1 MNTTKIALNIFNKYA
16 QWGIQGFSREFPI
29 GSTDT
34 FDSNSESNYGKKKVT
49 KEQNPDFSNSVGD
62 NTHKTEKRTFNQAAK
77 HFDANGSGFAD
88 INAAI
93 KARKG
98 AEKGSDAYNKAQG
111 AINSAYGVGAQSKT
125 EDNSQ
130 TTAGD
135 TTGAEKRTFNQAEK
149 QFDAKGSGFAD
160 IKAAIKA
167 RKGAEKG
174 SDAYNKAQGAIN
186 SAWEKKLSID
196 KTRLQDGVG
205 AQSKTEDNS
214 QTGTGDTTVAGAGAT
229 TGDTA
234 VATTGDTTGDTAVAG
249 AGAGTQKEMPAD
261 YKPSQRAQGL
271 MGGGPGKYF
280 GQNMAGKIG
289 AIRQNESTN
298 RGIKTLGNNV
308 GFANPLAGAPKNPLE
323 GFTQQSPNM
332 AQGLAGAKP
341 EALQEQNS
349 SSFGSRNVVDEM
361 RDNKG
366 AFQGGKKGRMFGRI
380 RDKWDARKN
389 TQEAPPEQKPITSKL
404 QNNIKNA
411 ENQTKFNVQEWKA
424 NLSSAQSG
432 DNNNPGPM

>member
-111 AINSAYGVGAQSKT
+111 AINSA
-125 EDNSQ
+125 
-130 TTAGD
+130 
-135 TTGAEKRTFNQAEK
+135 
-149 QFDAKGSGFAD
+149 
-160 IKAAIKA
+160 
-167 RKGAEKG
+167 
-174 SDAYNKAQGAIN
+174 
-186 SAWEKKLSID
+186 WEKKLSID

-214 QTGTGDTTVAGAGAT
+214 QTGTGDTTVAGAGA
-229 TGDTA
+229 
-234 VATTGDTTGDTAVAG
+234 TTGDTAVAG